1 MAMKNETGRFSV
13 YDSTSA
19 TQTPTTANKMASP
32 IICQTVRP
40 QRIAE
45 LAGRIIKMKINNDP
59 TTWAETATVVAI
71 KAKNATSIKRI
82 FFKLNSAVL

>member
-1 MAMKNETGRFSV
+1 MAMKNETGRFST
-13 YDSTSA
+13 YESTNA
-19 TQTPTTANKMASP
+19 DQTPATENRTARP

-40 QRIAE
+40 QRIAA

-59 TTWAETATVVAI
+59 TIWAETATVVAI